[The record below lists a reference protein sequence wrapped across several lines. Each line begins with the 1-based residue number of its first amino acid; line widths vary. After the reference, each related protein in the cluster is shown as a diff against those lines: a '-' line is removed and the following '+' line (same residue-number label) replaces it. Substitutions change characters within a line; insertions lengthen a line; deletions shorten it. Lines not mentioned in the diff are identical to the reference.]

1 MDIQEVISKYSPL
14 IKKHWLPLSLGIL
27 GMIFFAYGL
36 IGIFAISKTSSDDIV
51 FDASS
56 SAKQNPAEVKTI
68 FVDIEG
74 AVVKPGLYKLPQDSR
89 IQDALVVA
97 GGLAAQADR
106 EYIAKNLNLAIKL
119 MDGSKIYVPSI
130 GEAVVGGGALNSSS
144 KGVVVGS
151 PRFADEAGALININT
166 ASESQL
172 DSLPGIG
179 LVTAGKIIAGRSYGS
194 VQELLDKKIVGVKVF
209 GQIKDKISVY

>member
-1 MDIQEVISKYSPL
+1 MNTQELISKYFPL

-27 GMIFFAYGL
+27 GMMFFAYGL
-36 IGIFAISKTSSDDIV
+36 IGVFAVNKTSSDDIV

-56 SAKQNPAEVKTI
+56 SAKQNPDEVKVI

-119 MDGSKIYVPSI
+119 TDGAKIYVPSI
-130 GEAVVGGGALNSSS
+130 GEAVVGGGVLNSSS
-144 KGVVVGS
+144 KGVVIGS
-151 PRFADEAGALININT
+151 PRFAGEVSALININT
-166 ASESQL
+166 SSQSQL
-172 DSLPGIG
+172 EALPGIG
-179 LVTAGKIIAGRSYGS
+179 PVTAQKIIGERPYGS
-194 VQELLDKKIVGVKVF
+194 VQELLNKKIVGAKVF